1 MKTHMRRTSLVVT
14 ALGAMAL
21 SGCIFAGVAPPR
33 GILYTDQVAPLFP
46 GGGAGEYTGRA
57 SAHNV
62 AFLAGWGDAGL
73 RAAMQN
79 AVDENEE
86 LNSLDEL
93 IVRHSDYRAFNILLL
108 YQRYT
113 TITYLNKRSEDNNG
127 GGGPPGR

>member
-1 MKTHMRRTSLVVT
+1 MNHLARLTSSVVAIMGA
-14 ALGAMAL
+14 ALL

-33 GILYTDQVAPLFP
+33 GILYNDQVAPLFP
-46 GGGAGEYTGRA
+46 GGGAGEFTGRS

-62 AFLAGWGDAGL
+62 AFLVGWGDGGL

-86 LNSLDEL
+86 LTSLDQL
-93 IVRHSDYRAFNILLL
+93 VVRHSDYRAFNVLLL

-113 TITYLNKRSEDNNG
+113 TITYLNKREEGGNG
-127 GGGPPGR
+127 PGGPPR